1 MKRTVMLLSPL
12 FLFLSS
18 FSVFSQ
24 DMNANVKDQ
33 PTELVF
39 SKTEKINVNYL
50 YELMD
55 KGNYGTAQNF
65 IKSNTLSKT
74 IVIEILKKYANQGLT
89 PAMWMLGEAY
99 NSEKDSENTANWIY
113 AALLGTRIDSSLCI
127 NRKAGGIEGIYAKS
141 FSSAVQTA
149 RTNRLTKPISFAI
162 DLQKGIPVSSRKPQ
176 WVCSVVQH
184 EKSRTGDGTL
194 DSNKWGDIYKA
205 QIEKFKNDTTTD
217 QPVSPF

>member
-1 MKRTVMLLSPL
+1 MKYKIICLLSLCFGISHTALADEILP
-12 FLFLSS
+12 
-18 FSVFSQ
+18 Q
-24 DMNANVKDQ
+24 DNKQ
-33 PTELVF
+33 TELVF
-39 SKTEKINVNYL
+39 SKTEKNNVNYL

-74 IVIEILKKYANQGLT
+74 IIIEILKKYANQGLT
-89 PAMWMLGEAY
+89 PAMWMLGDAY
-99 NSEKDSENTANWIY
+99 NSVNDTENTSNWIY
-113 AALLGTRIDSSLCI
+113 AALLGTRIDSSLCL
-127 NRKAGGIEGIYAKS
+127 NRKAGGIESIYARS

-149 RTNRLTKPISFAI
+149 RNSRLTKPINFAI
-162 DLQKGIPVSSRKPQ
+162 DLQKNIQVSTRKPQ

-194 DSNKWGDIYKA
+194 DSNKWGDISKN
-205 QIEKFKNDTTTD
+205 QIEKFRNDTTTD